1 MSYPNHWRRRD
12 TMAKDREG
20 VEKPAE
26 TAAPA
31 TPGQARVVWDT
42 SNVRSVYANVFN
54 IGPGREEFVIFFG
67 MNQAWDAE
75 QKELKVQLTE
85 RVVMS
90 PFAAKRLALALT
102 GTVAEF
108 EKRFGTIDIEARR
121 MNA

>member
-1 MSYPNHWRRRD
+1 
-12 TMAKDREG
+12 MAKEREG
-20 VEKPAE
+20 FEKPAE
-26 TAAPA
+26 TATPAAPA
-31 TPGQARVVWDT
+31 TPGQARIVWDS

-90 PFAAKRLALALT
+90 PFAAKRLAMALT